1 MNPTNKGKT
10 MKFYEEESYMRED
23 DRYDR
28 VCYSAY
34 YTSYRTNSMSNVI
47 FRIKNYLRTFYS
59 PKK

>member
-1 MNPTNKGKT
+1 

-28 VCYSAY
+28 VCYSTY
-34 YTSYRTNSMSNVI
+34 YTSYRTNSMTNVI
-47 FRIKNYLRTFYS
+47 FRIKNYLKTFCS